1 MADLVV
7 VDTGPLIAL
16 ARVEVLDLVGRL
28 PFQFICPRE
37 VRQEL
42 DEGSRLGYPPVH
54 PHWLR
59 TFALEVPP
67 HPVSRATLDLGE
79 AAVIELALH
88 QGIER
93 VCIDDWKGRRA
104 ALASGLKVTGSLG
117 LLARA
122 KNEGLLSAVRP
133 LVERLSREGIWY
145 DPKLIQRMLKE
156 LGE

>member
-1 MADLVV
+1 MGELVV
-7 VDTGPLIAL
+7 IDAGPLIAL
-16 ARVEVLDLVGRL
+16 ARAEALDLIGRL
-28 PFQFICPRE
+28 SFQFVCPGE

-42 DEGSRLGYPPVH
+42 DEGARLGYPRVDPG
-54 PHWLR
+54 WLR
-59 TFALEVPP
+59 TITLNVPP

-88 QGIER
+88 QDIER
-93 VCIDDWKGRRA
+93 VCIDDWKGRRT
-104 ALASGLKVTGSLG
+104 ALAAGLKVTGSLG

-122 KNEGLLSAVRP
+122 KTEGLLSAVRP

-145 DPKLIQRMLKE
+145 DDKLVQRMLKE